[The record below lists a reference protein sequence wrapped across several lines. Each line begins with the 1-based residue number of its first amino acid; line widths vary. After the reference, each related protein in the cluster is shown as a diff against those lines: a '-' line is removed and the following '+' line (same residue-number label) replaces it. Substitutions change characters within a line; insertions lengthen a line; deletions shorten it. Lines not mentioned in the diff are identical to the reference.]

1 MRVLSV
7 SAVGIAFFAAFH
19 LSTPQAQAFPIQF
32 GLSPD
37 NSLSLLTR
45 TLDSADKEIL
55 INVYQFD
62 SPEIQKV
69 LIAKISAGV
78 TVRILLEG
86 QPMGKISANGM
97 TTLHAI
103 AHAMH
108 SSKNKQDHFFL
119 MTSERNGKS
128 RRYQI

>member
-7 SAVGIAFFAAFH
+7 SAVGFAFFAAFH
-19 LSTPQAQAFPIQF
+19 LSAPQAQAFPIQF

-37 NSLSLLTR
+37 NSQSLLTR
-45 TLDSADKEIL
+45 TIDSADKEIL

-62 SPEIQKV
+62 SPEIQKAI
-69 LIAKISAGV
+69 IAKIDAGV

-86 QPMGKISANGM
+86 QPMGKISTNGM

-108 SSKNKQDHFFL
+108 S
-119 MTSERNGKS
+119 
-128 RRYQI
+128 